1 MDSAT
6 QAPLY
11 ATFARRVRAMVLDWV
26 VLSVVFLLVVYLAGV
41 VHFSQALRLTLFAT
55 VIGVVLLYEPLLV
68 AARGS
73 TVGQR
78 FCNLRVV
85 APTATGRL
93 PFWKAFLRWLLKAV
107 TGLASFAT
115 MGATRRNQA
124 LHDLPFGTTVQ
135 MADPAAAG
143 TRDYILERPESVRGP
158 LPSRWRRVVVI
169 AAYVVLLVPVV
180 GPVMSLGASAH
191 CMDTNVCG
199 QGEKLW
205 VEVVA
210 TGWVATLVAVCI
222 FGWKGRLPG
231 AQRDETEPTLPPDPG
246 AAT

>member
-1 MDSAT
+1 
-6 QAPLY
+6 
-11 ATFARRVRAMVLDWV
+11 MVLDWV
-26 VLSVVFLLVVYLAGV
+26 VLSVVFLFVVYLAGV

-55 VIGVVLLYEPLLV
+55 VIGLVLLYEPLLV

-73 TVGQR
+73 TIGQQ

-93 PFWKAFLRWLLKAV
+93 AFWKAFLRWLLKAV

-135 MADPAAAG
+135 IANPAVAA
-143 TRDYILERPESVRGP
+143 TRDYILERLEAARGP

-169 AAYVVLLVPVV
+169 VAYVVLLVPVV
-180 GPVMSLGASAH
+180 GPVMSLGASAQ
-191 CMDTNVCG
+191 CIDGNVCG
-199 QGEKLW
+199 QGEKVW

-210 TGWVATLVAVCI
+210 TVWASTLVAVCI

-231 AQRDETEPTLPPDPG
+231 ARRSNTEPTLPADPG
-246 AAT
+246 PAT